1 MATHLGDQC
10 VKTRGYS
17 SSLQLLDLGELGGNS
32 AVQKLGRHTMPK
44 TTRSKKDDGALEA
57 TESKKRE
64 MRSKLAFKLWVLL
77 VRVVRFIFFDDLD

>member
-1 MATHLGDQC
+1 
-10 VKTRGYS
+10 
-17 SSLQLLDLGELGGNS
+17 
-32 AVQKLGRHTMPK
+32 MPK

-77 VRVVRFIFFDDLD
+77 VRVARWVFFDDLE